1 MPGSFQTD
9 FNKDLSSRDA
19 TYITIQNP
27 QSYTLGF
34 PVGSVVKNPP
44 ANAGDRGSIRDLGRS
59 HVPWSN

>member
-9 FNKDLSSRDA
+9 FNKDLSSGDA

-27 QSYTLGF
+27 QSHTLGF

-44 ANAGDRGSIRDLGRS
+44 ADAGDRGSIHDLGRS